1 MIILGFVFETLY
13 ILIVSSCFIYL
24 ANIIKNSRNG
34 WEYLNLQ
41 DYELPLVSVIVP
53 TLEEENN
60 IGKCLKSLTA
70 LDYPNLEIIVIDGGS
85 KDRTTDIAKEYDVNV
100 IVDENLPRGW
110 VGKSYG
116 CHIGYQASKGEI
128 LLFTDADT
136 EHTPKSLKIAVEH
149 LLSTD
154 TTLLSLF
161 PYQKAEKW
169 FEYLVGFMYFL
180 SYIGGGPRD
189 KINNQF
195 DKSAYMASGQ
205 YMLFCRKGYERL
217 GGHLA
222 ISSSLVEDVAL
233 AKLCKEKELKLYF
246 FDNTKIVSTRMYPG
260 EFIDFYRAFKRAI
273 WGGIT
278 TLPIWRVMFVIFWLI
293 YCLTAPYFLAMS
305 IINPTSWMVWDFSVG
320 ITINIVLY
328 LIWGVTYYLYWRKR
342 GKNNAMFVLFYP
354 IAMVVVIT
362 IIFLS
367 LLNGFLGNKV
377 SWRNRYYSTKPE
389 KRKTLSEISSEALKG
404 SKKKGRTSSDS
415 QQDLEIFS

>member
-1 MIILGFVFETLY
+1 MGFIFETLY
-13 ILIVSSCFIYL
+13 ILVVSSCFIYL

-60 IGKCLKSLTA
+60 IGKCLKSLIA
-70 LDYPNLEIIVIDGGS
+70 LDYPNLEIIVVDGGS
-85 KDRTTDIAKEYDVNV
+85 KDKTIDIAKEYGVTV
-100 IVDENLPRGW
+100 IVDENLPGGW

-116 CHIGYQASKGEI
+116 CHLGYQASKGEI

-136 EHTPKSLKIAVEH
+136 EHTPKSLKITVEH
-149 LLSTD
+149 LLSSETA
-154 TTLLSLF
+154 LLSLF

-189 KINNQF
+189 KINNPY

-205 YMLFCRKGYERL
+205 YMLFSRKGYERL

-233 AKLCKEKELKLYF
+233 AKLCKEKEQKLYF
-246 FDNTKIVSTRMYPG
+246 IDNTKIVSTRMYPG
-260 EFIDFYRAFKRAI
+260 EFIDFYNAFKRAI

-278 TLPIWRVMFVIFWLI
+278 TLPFWRVMFVIFWLI
-293 YCLTAPYFLAMS
+293 YCLTAPYFLVMS
-305 IINPTSWMVWDFSVG
+305 IINPTSWLIWDFSVG
-320 ITINIVLY
+320 IIVNIVLY
-328 LIWGVTYYLYWRKR
+328 LTWGVTYYLYWRKR
-342 GKNNAMFVLFYP
+342 GKNNAIFVLLYP
-354 IAMVVVIT
+354 IAMAVVIT
-362 IIFLS
+362 IILLS
-367 LLNGFLGNKV
+367 LLNGALGNKV

-389 KRKTLSEISSEALKG
+389 KKQTLSEISSEALKDT
-404 SKKKGRTSSDS
+404 KKKGKVSKDF
-415 QQDLEIFS
+415 QLDLEIFS

>member
-1 MIILGFVFETLY
+1 MVELGFIFETLY

-24 ANIIKNSRNG
+24 SNIIRNSRNG
-34 WEYLNLQ
+34 WEYLNLP
-41 DYELPLVSVIVP
+41 DYELPFVSVIVP

-70 LDYPNLEIIVIDGGS
+70 LDYQNLEIIVVDGGS
-85 KDRTTDIAKEYDVNV
+85 KDRTTDIAKEYGVNV
-100 IVDENLPRGW
+100 IIDENLPTGW

-116 CHIGYQASKGEI
+116 CYVGYQASKGEI

-136 EHTPKSLKIAVEH
+136 EHTPKSLKITVEH

-189 KINNQF
+189 KINNPY

-205 YMLFCRKGYERL
+205 YMMFSRKGYEKL

-233 AKLCKEKELKLYF
+233 AKLCKEKEQKLF
-246 FDNTKIVSTRMYPG
+246 FIDNTKIVSTRMYPG
-260 EFIDFYRAFKRAI
+260 KFIDFFRAFKRAI
-273 WGGIT
+273 WGGVN
-278 TLPIWRVMFVIFWLI
+278 TLPFWRVLLIICWLI
-293 YCLTAPYFLAMS
+293 YCLTAPYFLVIS
-305 IINPTSWMVWDFSVG
+305 IVNPTSWMIWDYFVG
-320 ITINIVLY
+320 IIVNILLY
-328 LIWGVTYYLYWRKR
+328 LIWGLAYYLYWRKR
-342 GKNNAMFVLFYP
+342 GKNNIIFVLFYP
-354 IAMVVVIT
+354 IAMAVVIS
-362 IIFLS
+362 IILIS
-367 LLNGFLGNKV
+367 LLNGALGNKV
-377 SWRNRYYSTKPE
+377 SWRNRYYSTKQEE
-389 KRKTLSEISSEALKG
+389 KQSPGEMCDKAMK
-404 SKKKGRTSSDS
+404 
-415 QQDLEIFS
+415 

>member
-1 MIILGFVFETLY
+1 MDNLGFVFETLY

-24 ANIIKNSRNG
+24 ANIIRNSRDG
-34 WEYLNLQ
+34 WEFLNLP
-41 DYELPLVSVIVP
+41 DYELPLVSIIVP

-70 LDYPNLEIIVIDGGS
+70 LDYPKLEIIVVDGGS
-85 KDRTTDIAKEYDVNV
+85 KDRTIDIAKEYSVKT
-100 IVDENLPRGW
+100 IIDENLPTGW

-116 CHIGYQASKGEI
+116 CHIGYKASKGEI

-136 EHTPKSLKIAVEH
+136 EHTPKSLRITVEH
-149 LLSTD
+149 LHSTD

-180 SYIGGGPRD
+180 SFIGGGPRD

-205 YMLFCRKGYERL
+205 YMMFSRGGYEKL

-233 AKLCKEKELKLYF
+233 AKLCKEKEQKLF
-246 FDNTKIVSTRMYPG
+246 FIDHTKIVSTRMYPG

-273 WGGIT
+273 WGGIN
-278 TLPIWRVMFVIFWLI
+278 TLPYWRVILIICWLI
-293 YCLTAPYFLAMS
+293 YCLTAPFFLVNS
-305 IINPTSWMVWDFSVG
+305 IINPTSWLVWDFSVG
-320 ITINIVLY
+320 IIVNIILY
-328 LIWGVTYYLYWRKR
+328 LSWGLAYYLYWRER
-342 GKNNAMFVLFYP
+342 GKNNAIFVLLYP

-362 IIFLS
+362 IILLS
-367 LLNGFLGNKV
+367 LLNGALGNQV
-377 SWRNRYYSTKPE
+377 SWRNRYYSTKP
-389 KRKTLSEISSEALKG
+389 KKTRTLSEIHSDTFKK
-404 SKKKGRTSSDS
+404 SKKKGKTSTDS
-415 QQDLEIFS
+415 QLDLEIFS

>member
-1 MIILGFVFETLY
+1 MGFFFETYY
-13 ILIVSSCFIYL
+13 ILLVSICFVYL

-34 WEYLNLQ
+34 WQYLNLH
-41 DYELPLVSVIVP
+41 DYELPFVSIIVP

-70 LDYPNLEIIVIDGGS
+70 LDYPHFEIIVVDGGS
-85 KDRTTDIAKEYDVNV
+85 KDKTTYIAEKHDANI
-100 IVDENLPRGW
+100 IVDENLPTGW

-116 CHIGYQASKGEI
+116 CHVGYKAAKGDV

-154 TTLLSLF
+154 TVLLSLF

-180 SYIGGGPRD
+180 SYLGGGPRNN
-189 KINNQF
+189 INNPY

-205 YMLFCRKGYERL
+205 YMMFCRRGYERL
-217 GGHLA
+217 GGHMA

-246 FDNTKIVSTRMYPG
+246 IDNTKIVSTRMYPG
-260 EFIDFYRAFKRAI
+260 KFIDFFRAFKRAI

-278 TLPIWRVMFVIFWLI
+278 TLPFWRVLLIICWLL
-293 YCLTAPYFLAMS
+293 YCLNAPYFLVDS
-305 IINPTSWMVWDFSVG
+305 IINPTSWMIFDFTIG
-320 ITINIVLY
+320 IMINISLY
-328 LIWGVTYYLYWRKR
+328 LTWGVAYYLYWRKR
-342 GKNNAMFVLFYP
+342 GKNNVLFVIFYP
-354 IAMVVVIT
+354 IAMVIVIT
-362 IIFLS
+362 IILVS

-377 SWRNRYYSTKPE
+377 AWRNRYYSTKQN
-389 KRKTLSEISSEALKG
+389 KRQTFSEIRSEALKG
-404 SKKKGRTSSDS
+404 SKKMKGGSKEF
-415 QQDLEIFS
+415 QLDLEIF

>member
-1 MIILGFVFETLY
+1 MVILGFIFETLY

-24 ANIIKNSRNG
+24 ANIIQSSRNG
-34 WEYLNLQ
+34 WEYFNLH
-41 DYELPLVSVIVP
+41 DHELPLVSVIVP

-70 LDYPNLEIIVIDGGS
+70 LEYPNLELIVVDGGS
-85 KDRTTDIAKEYDVNV
+85 KDRTIDIAKEYDVNV
-100 IVDENLPRGW
+100 IIDENLPTGW

-136 EHTPKSLKIAVEH
+136 EHTPKSLKITVEH
-149 LLSTD
+149 LISTN

-161 PYQKAEKW
+161 PYQKAEQW

-180 SYIGGGPRD
+180 SFIGGGPRD
-189 KINNQF
+189 KINNQY
-195 DKSAYMASGQ
+195 DKSAFMASGQ
-205 YMLFCRKGYERL
+205 YMLFSRTGYEKL

-233 AKLCKEKELKLYF
+233 AKLCKEKEQKLYF
-246 FDNTKIVSTRMYPG
+246 VDHTKIVSTRMYPG

-273 WGGIT
+273 WGGIN
-278 TLPIWRVMFVIFWLI
+278 TLPYWRVILIIFWLI
-293 YCLTAPYFLAMS
+293 YCLTAPFFLVNS

-320 ITINIVLY
+320 IIVNIILY
-328 LIWGVTYYLYWRKR
+328 LAWGLAYYLYWRER
-342 GKNNAMFVLFYP
+342 GKNNVIFVLLYP
-354 IAMVVVIT
+354 IAMVIVIS
-362 IIFLS
+362 IILLS

-377 SWRNRYYSTKPE
+377 SWKNRYYSTKQEGKKKP
-389 KRKTLSEISSEALKG
+389 SEIRAKTMED
-404 SKKKGRTSSDS
+404 SKKEERTST
-415 QQDLEIFS
+415 EFN

>member
-1 MIILGFVFETLY
+1 VDDLGFIFETLY

-24 ANIIKNSRNG
+24 ANIIKNSRNS

-70 LDYPNLEIIVIDGGS
+70 LEYSNLEIIVVDGGS
-85 KDRTTDIAKEYDVNV
+85 KDRTTDIAKEYGVNV

-116 CHIGYQASKGEI
+116 CHIGYQASKGDV

-136 EHTPKSLKIAVEH
+136 EHTPKSLKITVEH
-149 LLSTD
+149 LLSTN

-180 SYIGGGPRD
+180 SYIGG
-189 KINNQF
+189 
-195 DKSAYMASGQ
+195 
-205 YMLFCRKGYERL
+205 RL

-222 ISSSLVEDVAL
+222 INSSLVEDVAL

-305 IINPTSWMVWDFSVG
+305 IINPTSWLVWDFSVG

-342 GKNNAMFVLFYP
+342 GKNNVMFILFYP

-362 IIFLS
+362 IILLS

-389 KRKTLSEISSEALKG
+389 KRKTLNEISSEALKD

-415 QQDLEIFS
+415 QLDLEIFS